1 MAALRA
7 VLTPEADDFKERVY
21 YDLPDDAEDY
31 VHRIGRTA
39 RAGAEGDA
47 ISFVCETYAFSF
59 PDIEKYIGHRIAVE
73 TIDKELLA
81 AVDPKSR
88 VRIQKGDRLERRD
101 GRGGGPRRGKPGGG
115 KPRSARPAEEKGS
128 AESAATDKPRRRR
141 RRRKPN
147 TDGTA
152 PA

>member
-1 MAALRA
+1 MTH
-7 VLTPEADDFKERVY
+7 VIN

-59 PDIEKYIGHRIAVE
+59 PDIEKYIGHRISVE
-73 TIDKELLA
+73 PIAKELLA
-81 AVDPKSR
+81 EIDPRSR

-101 GRGGGPRRGKPGGG
+101 GGRGGPRRGKPGGG
-115 KPRSARPAEEKGS
+115 KPRSARPADEAKSGEG
-128 AESAATDKPRRRR
+128 AAT
-141 RRRKPN
+141 
-147 TDGTA
+147 G
-152 PA
+152 